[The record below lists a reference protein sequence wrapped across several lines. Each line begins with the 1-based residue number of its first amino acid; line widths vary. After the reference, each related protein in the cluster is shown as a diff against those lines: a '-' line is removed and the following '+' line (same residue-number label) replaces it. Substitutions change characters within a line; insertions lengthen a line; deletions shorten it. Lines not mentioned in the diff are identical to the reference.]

1 MLSHSILL
9 ALGGGALIGLA
20 SSLVHFAH
28 GRVAGVSGILAD
40 ALRGSIEDRSFR
52 LAFLAGLLGAG
63 IIAWAVAPSTLGGPV
78 TGLLPLALAG
88 LLVGVGV
95 RLGNG
100 CTSGH
105 GVCGV
110 ARLSVRSILA
120 TLTFMATG
128 FATVFVVRHVLGG
141 AS

>member
-1 MLSHSILL
+1 CAKPSATMLSHSILL

-88 LLVGVGV
+88 LLVG
-95 RLGNG
+95 
-100 CTSGH
+100 
-105 GVCGV
+105 
-110 ARLSVRSILA
+110 
-120 TLTFMATG
+120 
-128 FATVFVVRHVLGG
+128 
-141 AS
+141 